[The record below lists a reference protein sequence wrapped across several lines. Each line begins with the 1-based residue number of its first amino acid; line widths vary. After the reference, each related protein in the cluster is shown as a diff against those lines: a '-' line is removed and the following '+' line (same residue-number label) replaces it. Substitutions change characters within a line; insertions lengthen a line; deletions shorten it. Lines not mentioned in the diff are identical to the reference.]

1 MATTTSPLFSPRGAF
16 RFWQRNAYIFRRIFP
31 ESIAVNFLEPVIYLL
46 AMGLGLGAYL
56 STLGGLPYL
65 VFVGT
70 GLVATAAMFGAT
82 FECTYNA
89 YVQMYYEKAYD
100 GVITTPLN
108 VEDVVV
114 GEILWGAT
122 RSVLYGTV
130 FLVVITLFGV
140 VRSPL
145 ALLIPGLF
153 LISGLMFSVIAM
165 TFTAVNPSIDYFTF
179 YFALF
184 ITPMFM
190 FSGVFFP
197 LDALPAWV
205 KTAAWLTPLS
215 HVVSLSRG
223 LALGALATRH
233 LWDLAWMLVV
243 TAALFPLPVVL
254 MRRRLIK

>member
-1 MATTTSPLFSPRGAF
+1 MTALFWPKGAY

-56 STLGGLPYL
+56 STIGGLPYL
-65 VFVGT
+65 VFVAT
-70 GLVATAAMFGAT
+70 GLVATSAMFGAT

-100 GVITTPLN
+100 AVITTPLS

-114 GEILWGAT
+114 GEIFWGAT

-130 FLVVITLFGV
+130 FLIVITMFGV

-145 ALLIPGLF
+145 ALLIPPLF
-153 LISGLMFSVIAM
+153 FVSGLMFSVIAM

-197 LDALPAWV
+197 LDALPGWV
-205 KTAAWLTPLS
+205 SAAAWLTPLS
-215 HVVSLSRG
+215 HVVRLSRA
-223 LALGALATRH
+223 LALGTIETRH
-233 LWDLAWMLVV
+233 LSDLVWMLVV
-243 TAALFPLPVVL
+243 TGALFPAPIVL
-254 MRRRLIK
+254 MRRRLVK

>member
-1 MATTTSPLFSPRGAF
+1 MKPLFWPRGAL
-16 RFWQRNAYIFRRIFP
+16 RFWQRNVFIFRRIFP

-46 AMGLGLGAYL
+46 AMGFGVGAYL
-56 STLGGLPYL
+56 TTIGGLPYL
-65 VFVGT
+65 TFVAT
-70 GLVATAAMFGAT
+70 GLVSTAAMFGAT

-89 YVQMYYEKAYD
+89 YVQMYYEKTYD
-100 GVITTPLN
+100 GAITTPLG

-122 RSVLYGTV
+122 RSVIYGTV
-130 FLVVITLFGV
+130 FLVVIALFGV

-145 ALLIPGLF
+145 ALLVPVLF
-153 LISGLMFSVIAM
+153 FLSGLMFSVIAM
-165 TFTAVNPSIDYFTF
+165 TFTAVNPNIDYFPF

-205 KTAAWLTPLS
+205 STATWFAPLS
-215 HVVSLSRG
+215 HVVHLSR
-223 LALGALATRH
+223 ALILGTVGPHH
-233 LWDLAWMLVV
+233 LRDVVWIAGV
-243 TAALFPLPVVL
+243 TAALFPLPIAL
-254 MRRRLIK
+254 MRRRLLK

>member
-1 MATTTSPLFSPRGAF
+1 VTALFSPKGAF
-16 RFWQRNAYIFRRIFP
+16 RFWQRNVYVFRRIFP

-56 STLGGLPYL
+56 STIGGLPYL
-65 VFVGT
+65 VFVAT
-70 GLVATAAMFGAT
+70 GLVSTSAMFGAT

-100 GVITTPLN
+100 AVITTPLG

-122 RSVLYGTV
+122 RSVLYGSI
-130 FLVVITLFGV
+130 FLVVIALFGV

-153 LISGLMFSVIAM
+153 LVSGLMFSVIAM
-165 TFTAVNPSIDYFTF
+165 TFTAVNQSIDYFTF

-197 LDALPAWV
+197 LDALPGWV
-205 KTAAWLTPLS
+205 VTASWLTPLS
-215 HVVSLSRG
+215 HVVRLSRA
-223 LALGALATRH
+223 LALGTLEGRH
-233 LWDLAWMLVV
+233 LWDLVWMLAV
-243 TAALFPLPVVL
+243 TIGLFPLPIVL
-254 MRRRLIK
+254 MRRRLLT

>member
-1 MATTTSPLFSPRGAF
+1 MAAGSRMLFWPRGAF
-16 RFWQRNAYIFRRIFP
+16 RFWQRNAFIFRRIFP

-46 AMGLGLGAYL
+46 AMGFGLGAYL
-56 STLGGLPYL
+56 STIGGLPYL
-65 VFVGT
+65 VFVAT
-70 GLVATAAMFGAT
+70 GLVSTSAMFGAT

-130 FLVVITLFGV
+130 FLIVITIFGV

-153 LISGLMFSVIAM
+153 LVSGLMFSVIGM

-215 HVVSLSRG
+215 HVVNLSRA
-223 LALGALATRH
+223 LALGTLEIRH
-233 LWDLAWMLVV
+233 AWDLVWMLVV
-243 TAALFPLPVVL
+243 TGVLFPAPVVL

>member
-1 MATTTSPLFSPRGAF
+1 MTPLFSAKGAY

-31 ESIAVNFLEPVIYLL
+31 ESLAVTFLEPVIYLL
-46 AMGLGLGAYL
+46 AMGLGLGAYI
-56 STLGGLPYL
+56 SMIGGLPYL
-65 VFVGT
+65 VFVAT
-70 GLVATAAMFGAT
+70 GLVSTSAMFGAT

-100 GVITTPLN
+100 GVITTPLT

-122 RSVLYGTV
+122 RSALFGTA
-130 FLVVITLFGV
+130 FLIVITLFGV
-140 VRSPL
+140 VHSPL
-145 ALLIPGLF
+145 ALLIPILF
-153 LISGLMFSVIAM
+153 VASGLMFSVIAM

-190 FSGVFFP
+190 FSGTFFP
-197 LDALPAWV
+197 LDALPSWV
-205 KTAAWLTPLS
+205 TIAAWMTPLS
-215 HVVSLSRG
+215 HVVALSRG
-223 LALGALATRH
+223 LALGMVTDRH
-233 LWDLAWMLVV
+233 LWDLVWIVMVTVV
-243 TAALFPLPVVL
+243 LFPAPIIL

>member
-1 MATTTSPLFSPRGAF
+1 MIWLFSVKGAY

-31 ESIAVNFLEPVIYLL
+31 ESLAVTFLEPVIYLL
-46 AMGLGLGAYL
+46 AMGLGLGAYI
-56 STLGGLPYL
+56 STIGGLPYL
-65 VFVGT
+65 VFVAT
-70 GLVATAAMFGAT
+70 GLVSTSAMFGAT

-100 GVITTPLN
+100 GVITTPLT

-114 GEILWGAT
+114 GEIFWGAA
-122 RSVLYGTV
+122 RSALFGTV
-130 FLVVITLFGV
+130 FLIVITFFGV

-145 ALLIPGLF
+145 AMLIPLLF
-153 LISGLMFSVIAM
+153 VISGLMFSVIAM

-190 FSGVFFP
+190 FSGTFFP
-197 LDALPAWV
+197 LDALPHWV
-205 KTAAWLTPLS
+205 ATAAWMTPLS
-215 HVVSLSRG
+215 HVVVLSR
-223 LALGALATRH
+223 ALSLGTVQARH
-233 LWDLAWMLVV
+233 LWDLLWIVVV
-243 TAALFPLPVVL
+243 TVVLFPAPIIL

>member
-1 MATTTSPLFSPRGAF
+1 MIRAGAFSPRGAL
-16 RFWQRNAYIFRRIFP
+16 RFWQRNVFIFRRIFP

-46 AMGLGLGAYL
+46 AMGFGVGAYL
-56 STLGGLPYL
+56 TSIGGLPYL
-65 VFVGT
+65 TFVAT

-100 GVITTPLN
+100 GAITTPLN

-122 RSVLYGTV
+122 RSVLYGTA
-130 FLVVITLFGV
+130 FLTVIALFGT

-145 ALLIPGLF
+145 ALLVPPLF
-153 LISGLMFSVIAM
+153 FLSGLMFSVIAM
-165 TFTAVNPSIDYFTF
+165 TFTAVNPSIDYFPF

-190 FSGVFFP
+190 FSGIFFP
-197 LDALPAWV
+197 LDALPSWV
-205 KTAAWLTPLS
+205 ARAAWLTPLS
-215 HVVSLSRG
+215 HVVSLSR
-223 LALGALATRH
+223 ALILGTIETRH
-233 LWDLAWMLVV
+233 LWDLVWILVV
-243 TAALFPLPVVL
+243 TFALFPAPVVL
-254 MRRRLIK
+254 MRRRLLK

>member
-1 MATTTSPLFSPRGAF
+1 MAAGSRMLFWPRGAF
-16 RFWQRNAYIFRRIFP
+16 RFWQRNAFIFRRIFP

-46 AMGLGLGAYL
+46 AMGFGLGAYL
-56 STLGGLPYL
+56 STIGGLPYL
-65 VFVGT
+65 VFVAT
-70 GLVATAAMFGAT
+70 GLVSTSAMFGAT

-130 FLVVITLFGV
+130 FLIVITIFGV

-153 LISGLMFSVIAM
+153 LVSGLMFSVIGM

-215 HVVSLSRG
+215 HVVNLSRG
-223 LALGALATRH
+223 LALGELAPRH
-233 LWDLAWMLVV
+233 AWDLVWMLVV
-243 TAALFPLPVVL
+243 TGVLFPAPVVL

>member
-1 MATTTSPLFSPRGAF
+1 MAAGSRMLFWPRGAF
-16 RFWQRNAYIFRRIFP
+16 RFWQRNAFIFRRIFP

-46 AMGLGLGAYL
+46 AMGFGLGAYL
-56 STLGGLPYL
+56 STIGGLPYL
-65 VFVGT
+65 VFVAT
-70 GLVATAAMFGAT
+70 GLVSTSAMFGAT

-130 FLVVITLFGV
+130 FLIVITIFGV

-153 LISGLMFSVIAM
+153 LVSGLMFSVIGM

-215 HVVSLSRG
+215 HVVNLSRG
-223 LALGALATRH
+223 LALGELTPRH
-233 LWDLAWMLVV
+233 AWDLVWMLVV
-243 TAALFPLPVVL
+243 TGVLFPAPVVL

>member
-1 MATTTSPLFSPRGAF
+1 MRLFSPKGAY
-16 RFWQRNAYIFRRIFP
+16 RFWQRNAFIFRRIFP

-46 AMGLGLGAYL
+46 AMGFGLGAYL
-56 STLGGLPYL
+56 TAVSGLPYL
-65 VFVGT
+65 TFVAT

-100 GVITTPLN
+100 GVITTPLGI
-108 VEDVVV
+108 EDVVV

-130 FLVVITLFGV
+130 FLIVIALFGT

-145 ALLIPGLF
+145 ALLIPPLF
-153 LISGLMFSVIAM
+153 FLSGLMFSVIAM
-165 TFTAVNPSIDYFTF
+165 TFTAVNPNIDFFPF

-190 FSGVFFP
+190 FSGIFFP

-205 KTAAWLTPLS
+205 STATWLTPLS
-215 HVVSLSRG
+215 HVVRLSR
-223 LALGALATRH
+223 ALTLGTLDVRH
-233 LWDLAWMLVV
+233 AWDLLWMLVV
-243 TAALFPLPVVL
+243 TAAMFPLPVVL
-254 MRRRLIK
+254 MRRRLIR

>member
-1 MATTTSPLFSPRGAF
+1 MALFSPKGAY
-16 RFWQRNAYIFRRIFP
+16 RFWQRNAFIFKRIFP

-46 AMGLGLGAYL
+46 AMGFGIGAYL
-56 STLGGLPYL
+56 TTIGDMPYL
-65 VFVGT
+65 VFVAT
-70 GLVATAAMFGAT
+70 GLVTTSAMFGAT

-100 GVITTPLN
+100 AVITTPLM

-114 GEILWGAT
+114 GEILWGAS
-122 RSVLYGTV
+122 RSVLYGSV
-130 FLVVITLFGV
+130 FLVVITLFGT

-145 ALLIPGLF
+145 ALLMPVLF
-153 LISGLMFSVIAM
+153 LFSGLMFSVIAM

-205 KTAAWLTPLS
+205 GTVVWLTPLS
-215 HVVSLSRG
+215 HVVNLSR
-223 LALGALATRH
+223 ALTLGTLDARH
-233 LWDLAWMLVV
+233 LWDLAWIVAVTVV
-243 TAALFPLPVVL
+243 LFPLPVVL